1 MITFPTTME
10 AFIAHYEEE
19 VTDLDDI
26 TLELLD
32 YCISIFNGEFY
43 AGAKGEAP
51 TDIVKDAAESFA
63 QMGCQKEF
71 EDPTVKQFYAS
82 LQRVC
87 NEAWKQGAAKSGRK
101 EAAE

>member
-1 MITFPTTME
+1 MITFPTTVE
-10 AFIAHYEEE
+10 AFIANHKET
-19 VTDLDDI
+19 VADLDDV

-63 QMGCQKEF
+63 RMGCQKEF
-71 EDPTVKQFYAS
+71 ENPVVKQFYAS

-87 NEAWKQGAAKSGRK
+87 NEAWKQGTQKN
-101 EAAE
+101 

>member
-1 MITFPTTME
+1 MITFPTTSE
-10 AFIAHYEEE
+10 AFIAGHNE
-19 VTDLDDI
+19 VVAELDDV
-26 TLELLD
+26 TLALLG

-51 TDIVKDAAESFA
+51 SDIVKDAAERFA

-71 EDPTVKQFYAS
+71 EDPVVKQFYAS
-82 LQRVC
+82 LQRLC
-87 NEAWKQGAAKSGRK
+87 NEAWKQGAARTARE